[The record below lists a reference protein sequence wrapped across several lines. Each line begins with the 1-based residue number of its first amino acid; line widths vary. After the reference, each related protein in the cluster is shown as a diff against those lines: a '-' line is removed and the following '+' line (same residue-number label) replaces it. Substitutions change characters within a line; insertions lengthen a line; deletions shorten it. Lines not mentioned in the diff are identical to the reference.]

1 MEPIILEIDARGI
14 AHLTINKAEVH
25 NAFDDTL
32 ISDFTEKLKKI
43 ELNESVR
50 VVVLSALGE
59 SFSAG
64 GDLNWMRRVANYSQE
79 ENVIDAMS
87 LAELMRT
94 LNQLSKPTIALVQG
108 SAYGGGVGLVSCC
121 DIVIASENSKFCLSE
136 VKLGLIASVISPYVV
151 SSIGESQARR
161 YTLTGEP
168 FDSEEAKRIGLVHE
182 VVKSDQLLIMG
193 DRILSQL
200 LKNGPKAMAGV
211 KNLIFYLKGR
221 GLEDEVIEE
230 TARRIAQV
238 RASDEGKE
246 GVSAFL
252 EKRPPSWVKF

>member
-14 AHLTINKAEVH
+14 ARLTINKAEAH

-43 ELNESVR
+43 ELNECVR

-108 SAYGGGVGLVSCC
+108 SAYGGGLGLVSCC
-121 DIVIASENSKFCLSE
+121 DIVIGSLS
-136 VKLGLIASVISPYVV
+136 L
-151 SSIGESQARR
+151 
-161 YTLTGEP
+161 
-168 FDSEEAKRIGLVHE
+168 
-182 VVKSDQLLIMG
+182 
-193 DRILSQL
+193 
-200 LKNGPKAMAGV
+200 
-211 KNLIFYLKGR
+211 
-221 GLEDEVIEE
+221 
-230 TARRIAQV
+230 
-238 RASDEGKE
+238 
-246 GVSAFL
+246 
-252 EKRPPSWVKF
+252 